1 MVQDPRTGESKP
13 GRIEQPMRSVRYPS
27 SEHRSDLRESLA
39 LLWRRKWSI
48 LAITLLVV
56 GLALFVSGRQT
67 PIYES
72 RASVLVVPADLG
84 SASDAPEVLNMATEA
99 QLMSS
104 VQVAE
109 IVAKNLEIST
119 DLRQLLEELTVD
131 QPLETEILEISY
143 RDPDPNRAQRLATG
157 FAQGYLQYR
166 TTGATAQIQQSEEK
180 IQRELDALQ
189 LRLGKIQ
196 TELARLPVD
205 SLRRGSLESEAASL
219 QSLILERQLA
229 LFDLPDQVTVGRIIQ
244 PAQPASS
251 PVSPNDV
258 IAVGLGLAAGLALGI
273 GLAFLRDRLSQR
285 LRSSEE
291 TEEHLG
297 APILGTIPRVPQW
310 RRRSKPLVITLT
322 HQRSPSAE
330 AYRILRTN
338 VLSVAAGVG
347 AKSIMVTS
355 AYGGEGKSATVA
367 NLGVVLAGAGKR
379 VSLVSADLRRPRL
392 QEFFQRDWSVG
403 LSDVLAERLPL
414 SAAVQEIT
422 LPKSLPTELS
432 SVGLRILPS
441 GRVPEDPAELLT
453 TERMSEVLREL
464 EETSDIVLIDVP
476 PALAVTDALVVA
488 QVAQGVLVVL
498 GPNSVERSS
507 VLAVRQQL
515 EKVGA
520 RILGG
525 VLNGPDTLTAQ
536 AGYSYY

>member
-1 MVQDPRTGESKP
+1 MVQDPRTGELKP

-109 IVAKNLEIST
+109 IVAKNLKIST
-119 DLRQLLEELTVD
+119 DPRQLLEELTVD
-131 QPLETEILEISY
+131 QPSDTEILEISY

-166 TTGATAQIQQSEEK
+166 TTGATAQIQQSEDK

-196 TELARLPVD
+196 TELARLPED

-338 VLSVAAGVG
+338 VLSVAAAGG

-355 AYGGEGKSATVA
+355 AYSGEGKSATVA
-367 NLGVVLAGAGKR
+367 NLGVVLAGAGRR

-392 QEFFQRDWSVG
+392 QEFFQRDGSVG

-422 LPKSLPTELS
+422 LPASLPTELS

-441 GRVPEDPAELLT
+441 GRIPEDPAELIT
-453 TERMSEVLREL
+453 TERMSEVLRDL
-464 EETSDIVLIDVP
+464 EETSDIVLVDVP

>member
-109 IVAKNLEIST
+109 IVAENLKIST

-196 TELARLPVD
+196 TELARLPED

-392 QEFFQRDWSVG
+392 QEFFQRDGSVG

-422 LPKSLPTELS
+422 LPASLPTELS
-432 SVGLRILPS
+432 SIGLRILPS

-453 TERMSEVLREL
+453 TERMSEVLRDL
-464 EETSDIVLIDVP
+464 EETSDIVLVDVP

>member
-1 MVQDPRTGESKP
+1 MVQDPRTGELKP

-56 GLALFVSGRQT
+56 GLALFVSDRQT

-109 IVAKNLEIST
+109 IVAENLEIST

-166 TTGATAQIQQSEEK
+166 TTGATAQIQQSEDK

-196 TELARLPVD
+196 TELARLPED
-205 SLRRGSLESEAASL
+205 SLRRGSWESEAASL

-367 NLGVVLAGAGKR
+367 NLGVVLAGAGKK

-392 QEFFQRDWSVG
+392 QEFFQRDGSVG

-422 LPKSLPTELS
+422 LPTSLPTELS

-464 EETSDIVLIDVP
+464 EETSDIVLVDVP